1 MASKQKYTRL
11 ESEIERYRSEANWAK
26 AVETAQFL
34 ATKNQGLALFVNL
47 ILGESKLEE
56 YLLENEPIESNI
68 TKAKTQ
74 LGEGETYLQFVTQQ
88 DNKHYVE
95 ASLLQAKIHYCKGLY
110 QSAIDVYNRVK
121 LDEIKE
127 SQVTSSRLL
136 CILAESH
143 AIKGLCL
150 EKIGPSTTSKF
161 KQVDLEDRIIEC
173 FEKAGDLALSYLQ
186 DVDNSSTDIEL
197 GVILETAIQQSPLL
211 HMKRGD
217 ISKGVAR
224 LRDLLRTIESRFT
237 QGLRLTLARQLAEVL
252 LRGIN
257 EKKYVPMGIEEI
269 AKTKHQ
275 KYRKYSGEKL
285 FVPEN
290 ENEESLLLLLIAEAI
305 ATREA
310 VLNRTEE
317 YHDAR
322 LHSLQNATA
331 VYDLLAIALVK
342 RAQFNKLSDSFE
354 RAMRFSFEEFH
365 IWHQFANSLLCA
377 RKYNRALLVLKEC
390 LRLQPNNCVVLLQV
404 AKLCYEYLYQYDTG
418 IELMEKAVEENTD
431 HSLTARM
438 YVALGVGYSLKALEM
453 KLQGER
459 QTLHKKALEA
469 FVRAHTLDPNDYLAL
484 FHLALQ
490 LAIHRQINDAMKY
503 VRLALR
509 YHSDHIHSLHLMVLL
524 LSAQKQYEEAI
535 CLMRAALDEY
545 PNNLSL
551 MLTKSKLEEIVY
563 GPNQALD
570 TCKHMLKLWKDLY
583 ETDTSDSTTES
594 RSRNLTATDR
604 SVFDKKSFAQL
615 QLTELNDRDTGSMKA
630 ESVAASRVERTLS
643 EVASSYNSNF
653 QPRPGSQQTLQI
665 QAQIWLH
672 LAELY
677 LSVNKLSEAEGCV
690 TETSVIFPLSYHV
703 AYIKGRLNEHK
714 QKYEEARV
722 CYENALSINPGHR
735 KSLQH
740 LGMVLHTLGN
750 DRMAEKVLRDAVNI
764 DPIAHQSWFNLG
776 LVLESLG
783 HAEPASDCHLKALEL
798 EATSPIVPFTVIPRL
813 LH

>member
-1 MASKQKYTRL
+1 
-11 ESEIERYRSEANWAK
+11 
-26 AVETAQFL
+26 
-34 ATKNQGLALFVNL
+34 
-47 ILGESKLEE
+47 
-56 YLLENEPIESNI
+56 
-68 TKAKTQ
+68 
-74 LGEGETYLQFVTQQ
+74 
-88 DNKHYVE
+88 
-95 ASLLQAKIHYCKGLY
+95 
-110 QSAIDVYNRVK
+110 
-121 LDEIKE
+121 
-127 SQVTSSRLL
+127 
-136 CILAESH
+136 
-143 AIKGLCL
+143 
-150 EKIGPSTTSKF
+150 
-161 KQVDLEDRIIEC
+161 
-173 FEKAGDLALSYLQ
+173 
-186 DVDNSSTDIEL
+186 
-197 GVILETAIQQSPLL
+197 
-211 HMKRGD
+211 
-217 ISKGVAR
+217 
-224 LRDLLRTIESRFT
+224 
-237 QGLRLTLARQLAEVL
+237 
-252 LRGIN
+252 
-257 EKKYVPMGIEEI
+257 
-269 AKTKHQ
+269 
-275 KYRKYSGEKL
+275 
-285 FVPEN
+285 
-290 ENEESLLLLLIAEAI
+290 
-305 ATREA
+305 
-310 VLNRTEE
+310 
-317 YHDAR
+317 
-322 LHSLQNATA
+322 
-331 VYDLLAIALVK
+331 
-342 RAQFNKLSDSFE
+342 
-354 RAMRFSFEEFH
+354 
-365 IWHQFANSLLCA
+365 
-377 RKYNRALLVLKEC
+377 
-390 LRLQPNNCVVLLQV
+390 
-404 AKLCYEYLYQYDTG
+404 
-418 IELMEKAVEENTD
+418 
-431 HSLTARM
+431 M

-453 KLQGER
+453 KLKAER

-490 LAIHRQINDAMKY
+490 LAIHRQINEAMKY

-570 TCKHMLKLWKDLY
+570 TCKLMLKLWKDLY

-630 ESVAASRVERTLS
+630 ESVAASRMERTLS

-703 AYIKGRLNEHK
+703 AFIKGRLNEHK
-714 QKYEEARV
+714 QKYEEARL